1 MTIDET
7 EELLKTR
14 RKTDDNYVIVEE
26 CLKEIKKDIRTLPCK
41 NIGEGCLQEKPLKD
55 LSDKIEKIS
64 NNQEVCNSEKLN
76 PLMASN
82 IILTEKQD
90 QTQKILIEIRN
101 TLNQTHSKLDVL
113 QSEVTA
119 NNLETTKEIADLR
132 LSLVTQ
138 LTGVVANR
146 DAVHST
152 KIETRTVIAWTA
164 GLIISVITIFT
175 FLKNFVLQKAA
186 DMI

>member
-1 MTIDET
+1 MTADET
-7 EELLKTR
+7 ESQLKTR
-14 RKTDDNYVIVEE
+14 RKTDENYVIVEQ

-41 NIGEGCLQEKPLKD
+41 NIGEGCLQEKPLQD
-55 LSDKIEKIS
+55 LNNKIEKIQKH
-64 NNQEVCNSEKLN
+64 QETCDQEKLN

-82 IILTEKQD
+82 ILLTEKQD

-101 TLNQTHSKLDVL
+101 TLNRTDSKVDFL
-113 QSEVTA
+113 QSELTA

-146 DAVHST
+146 DAVHNT

-175 FLKNFVLQKAA
+175 FLKNFVL
-186 DMI
+186 